1 MTPLPAIMVAPTG
14 ARHSKSDHPALPIST
29 TEIVQCAS
37 DCHLAG
43 AMAIHLHV
51 RDHMG
56 AHVLDAG
63 LYRELLDEIS
73 RAVPGIR
80 VQITTEAVGRYS
92 PDDQRRLVQSLEPD
106 FVSISLVEQ
115 NPQGQEPAAKKFY
128 HWLHD
133 AGIRVQHIL
142 YSPAE
147 LAQLLRY
154 LDDGFMPEPDPHVLF
169 VLGRYTVGQLGSVH
183 DLDLFVNQLSPDRE
197 MDWAVCAFGAR
208 ETECLAYAR
217 QRGGKAR
224 VGFENNFTNADG
236 SLARDNA
243 ERVREIARLYGH
255 RGS

>member
-1 MTPLPAIMVAPTG
+1 MVAPTG

-51 RDHMG
+51 RDHKG

-73 RAVPGIR
+73 RSVPGFL

-92 PDDQRRLVQSLEPD
+92 PDDQRRLVHSLKPD
-106 FVSISLVEQ
+106 FVSISLAEQ
-115 NPQGQEPAAKKFY
+115 NPHGQEPAAKEFY

-133 AGIRVQHIL
+133 AEIRVQHIL

-147 LAQLLRY
+147 LALLMRY

-169 VLGRYTVGQLGSVH
+169 VLGRYSEGQLGSTH
-183 DLDLFVNQLSPDRE
+183 DLDLFINLLHPDRE
-197 MDWAVCAFGAR
+197 MDWAVCAFGAA

-217 QRGGKAR
+217 KRGGKAR

-236 SLARDNA
+236 SLACDNA

-255 RGS
+255 DG